1 MIRQRSIIF
10 ATSPSKRAFL
20 PQPWR
25 YYYFS
30 SFREERRRERFLQ
43 STTDQAEAP
52 DPPEHNYGRERFL
65 LFLSRLHQ

>member
-1 MIRQRSIIF
+1 MILRQRSIF
-10 ATSPSKRAFL
+10 ATSPPS
-20 PQPWR
+20 PTIWR
-25 YYYFS
+25 YYY